1 MAGHPVPARQ
11 RNLARSFAGGI
22 VIWNPVST
30 PGETSSALAAGAAP
44 QAGAFV
50 ATHWSVV
57 ITAARQDTT
66 RAEAAL
72 EELCRAY
79 WQPLFYYV
87 RRRGY
92 GEEAARD
99 LTQSFFARLLERQ
112 WLASAEKE
120 KGRFR
125 TFLLTA
131 MERFLANEWH
141 RERALKRGGGRPDVP
156 IQCDTTGLRYGVD
169 PPDLRTPEQ
178 DFEYRWAV
186 VLLEQVLQRLQSE
199 YENRRQGT
207 LFAALKSC
215 LVGERRG
222 QPYAALAVELGMGET
237 AVKVAV
243 HRLRK
248 RYRELLRAE
257 IAGTV
262 PNEQEVD
269 EEMHYLFGVLAR
281 GR

>member
-1 MAGHPVPARQ
+1 VTTRD
-11 RNLARSFAGGI
+11 R
-22 VIWNPVST
+22 
-30 PGETSSALAAGAAP
+30 ESSSRVTGDAP

-50 ATHWSVV
+50 PTRWSVV
-57 ITAARQDTT
+57 IAAARQDTT
-66 RAEAAL
+66 RAQAAL
-72 EELCRAY
+72 EELCQAY
-79 WQPLFYYV
+79 WQPLYCYV

-92 GEEAARD
+92 GEEDARD
-99 LTQSFFARLLERQ
+99 LTQSFFTKLLQRQ
-112 WLASAEKE
+112 WVASAEKE

-131 MERFLANEWH
+131 MERFLANEWDKV
-141 RERALKRGGGRPDVP
+141 RALKRGGGRPDVP
-156 IQCDTTGLRYGVD
+156 IQCDTTGVRYGVD

-186 VLLEQVLQRLQSE
+186 VLLEQVVQRLESE
-199 YENRRQGT
+199 YELRRQGA

-215 LVGERRG
+215 LVGERSR
-222 QPYAALAVELGMGET
+222 QPYADLAAELGMGET

-257 IAGTV
+257 IAETV
-262 PNEQEVD
+262 ESEQEVD
-269 EEMHYLFGVLAR
+269 AEMHYLFGVLAK